1 MAKRLALVTGASS
14 GIGFELAKLFA
25 GDGYD
30 LVVAADEDSIEAWAD
45 KLRGTGIDVR
55 AVQVD
60 LRKPED
66 VDRLYRP
73 ATNGGPALAAVPLDA
88 GSGRAC
94 PFSHVKCDM
103 RL

>member
-30 LVVAADEDSIEAWAD
+30 LVVAADEDSIEACAD
-45 KLRGTGIDVR
+45 KLRGAGVDVR

-60 LRKPED
+60 LRKPEG
-66 VDRLYRP
+66 RRS
-73 ATNGGPALAAVPLDA
+73 PLPHRD
-88 GSGRAC
+88 
-94 PFSHVKCDM
+94 
-103 RL
+103 

>member
-1 MAKRLALVTGASS
+1 MVRGLALVTGASS

-25 GDGYD
+25 GGGYD
-30 LVVAADEDSIEAWAD
+30 LVVAADEDSIEACAD
-45 KLRGTGIDVR
+45 KLRADGMDVR

-66 VDRLYRP
+66 VDRLTARRP
-73 ATNGGPALAAVPLDA
+73 ATDAPLQ
-88 GSGRAC
+88 R
-94 PFSHVKCDM
+94 